1 MATSQPP
8 KELMGWLEYYL
19 VTKAPFQIPPN
30 AREWIVKYSPWINI
44 VLLVLFAPA
53 ILLALGVGAALVPF
67 SAVGGASAA
76 TGLSFALVALVL
88 QVGLMIA
95 ALPGL
100 FARKKIGWQL
110 VFYSVVLNL
119 IFSLLNFNIVGG
131 LLSAV
136 LGSYVLFQI
145 KSYYK

>member
-1 MATSQPP
+1 MATAQPP

-19 VTKAPFQIPPN
+19 VKKAPFQIPPN

-53 ILLALGVGAALVPF
+53 ILLTFGVGTVLLPF
-67 SAVGGASAA
+67 SVAGGPGA
-76 TGLSFALVALVL
+76 TAGLSLALIALVA
-88 QVGLMIA
+88 QVALMIA

-100 FARKKIGWQL
+100 FARKKIGWTL
-110 VFYSVVLNL
+110 AFYSVVLNL
-119 IFSLLNFNIVGG
+119 LFGLLNLNIIGA
-131 LLSAV
+131 LFSAV
-136 LGSYVLFQI
+136 VGSYVLFQI